1 MSPEENNE
9 KEYLKGLAP
18 HLFSKEM
25 DEKRSIPEGYFD
37 SLEDKVLA
45 KALAESGEAPQGKTR
60 SLVNYRNL
68 SIAAGLAVLLALI
81 PFLKDIIHP
90 VSTPES
96 VSVNENLETVS
107 EDVVLLYLA
116 EEYDL
121 ESIAADLELDETN
134 YSETEE
140 LSEEEILD
148 YLMDSEMS
156 ESLIYE
162 SL

>member
-1 MSPEENNE
+1 VIEP
-9 KEYLKGLAP
+9 KG
-18 HLFSKEM
+18 
-25 DEKRSIPEGYFD
+25 
-37 SLEDKVLA
+37 KVRRLI
-45 KALAESGEAPQGKTR
+45 
-60 SLVNYRNL
+60 NYRNL
-68 SIAAGLAVLLALI
+68 SIAAGMAVLLALI
-81 PFLKDIIHP
+81 PFLKDAIHP

-96 VSVNENLETVS
+96 VTVNETLETVS

-121 ESIAADLELDETN
+121 ESIAAGIDLNKPTFAKD
-134 YSETEE
+134 EE
-140 LSEEEILD
+140 LSEDEILD